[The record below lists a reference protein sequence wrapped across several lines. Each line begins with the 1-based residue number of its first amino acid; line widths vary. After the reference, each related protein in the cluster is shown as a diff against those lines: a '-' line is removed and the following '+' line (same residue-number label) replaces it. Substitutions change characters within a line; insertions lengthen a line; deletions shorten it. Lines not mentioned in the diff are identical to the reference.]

1 MRVLAIIAMATWLS
15 GCLSTKGAGSTMKEA
30 TSLDGAFASG
40 SDDHEPT
47 QKKPTPAA
55 ASSVEQQLDDP
66 SIPESSLASQSPTV
80 DAIDALW
87 TSLLRYAKNVAST
100 GQIYQASLSDKDEQ
114 LIDYLIAQDPGARTS
129 KENAILFL
137 ALMEHAVVEYEYQR
151 DAELEKAGSP
161 QKKEKGSSAVLVL
174 KPEEVLMFLATEYN
188 IQLMREIQ
196 KNRYLEDP
204 SIYHM
209 TFIIM
214 HYVKAPTALRV
225 SFSTYVGDMAKSWS
239 RLYDT
244 LVEYEDS
251 DDFTVSSEGS
261 AQESI
266 GQALQDLGDKQARP
280 KRYSA
285 GEFAEGDRILREA
298 RLLHSKKLYKEA
310 IEQLEEIED
319 SSPHFGEAKLL
330 AIRYS
335 DDAVNQLRKE
345 AAQLYQAQ
353 LKVLSIQTKI
363 EYLQDSEKKLVQ
375 ALTDYPDSK
384 WTSKVRGNL
393 AVIQKRLD
401 ELSLQTGGSQ

>member
-1 MRVLAIIAMATWLS
+1 M
-15 GCLSTKGAGSTMKEA
+15 
-30 TSLDGAFASG
+30 
-40 SDDHEPT
+40 
-47 QKKPTPAA
+47 AA
-55 ASSVEQQLDDP
+55 APAVSSVEQQLDDP
-66 SIPESSLASQSPTV
+66 STPESSLASQSPTV

-114 LIDYLIAQDPGARTS
+114 LIDYLIAQDPKARTP

-151 DAELEKAGSP
+151 DAELEKASSP
-161 QKKEKGSSAVLVL
+161 EKKEDGSVLVL
-174 KPEEVLMFLATEYN
+174 KPEEVLMFLAAEYN

-196 KNRYLEDP
+196 RNRYLEDP

-209 TFIIM
+209 TFIII
-214 HYVKAPTALRV
+214 HYVKAPPALRV

-244 LVEYEDS
+244 LVQYEDN

-266 GQALQDLGDKQARP
+266 GEALQDLSDKQASP

-298 RLLHSKKLYKEA
+298 RLLHSKKLYKDA
-310 IEQLEEIED
+310 IEQLEEIEE

-375 ALTDYPDSK
+375 ALTDYPNSK

-393 AVIQKRLD
+393 AVIQKRLE
-401 ELSLQTGGSQ
+401 ELSLQVGAQ